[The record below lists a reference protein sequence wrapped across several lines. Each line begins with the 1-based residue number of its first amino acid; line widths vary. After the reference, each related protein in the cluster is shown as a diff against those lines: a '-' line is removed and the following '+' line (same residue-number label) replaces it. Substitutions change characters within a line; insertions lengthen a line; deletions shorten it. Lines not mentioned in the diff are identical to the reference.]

1 LTWRPSMLALLPSL
15 SLSGDDLT
23 AAEKKA
29 LGLEVK
35 RTAFRQ
41 EKFIHREAKAAGVQ
55 AGDIIIGID
64 NQVHELP
71 MLEFFGHVR
80 RNYLVGDKVMLNIIR
95 KDKRIDLPM
104 TLK

>member
-1 LTWRPSMLALLPSL
+1 MLDLLPSL
-15 SLSGDDLT
+15 SLTGDDLT
-23 AAEKKA
+23 ADEKKS
-29 LGLEVK
+29 LGLSE
-35 RTAFRQ
+35 RRLAFRQ

-71 MLEFFGHVR
+71 MLEFFGYVR
-80 RNYLVGDKVMLNIIR
+80 RNYLVGDKITLNVIR
-95 KDKRIDLPM
+95 NGKRIDLPM